1 MATDLGQAYVQIIPS
16 AKGISGEIAKVLDPE
31 ATRAGESAGKKTGSS
46 FGRMFKKILVAAGI
60 GKIIKDAITAGGDLE
75 QSIGGIET
83 LFKDSAD
90 KVIGYAEGAYKTAG
104 VSANDY
110 MQNVTSFSAS
120 LLQSMAGDTE
130 GAADVAHTAMV
141 DMADNANKMGTSMQD
156 IQNAYQGFAKQNYT
170 MLDNLKLG
178 YGGTKTEMER
188 LLKDAQKLT
197 GVKYDIENLDDVFMA
212 IHAIQQELEITG
224 TTAIEAEETLTG
236 SAGMMKA
243 SWQNLLAEMALGN
256 SLDEPL
262 ANLTES
268 VITFGNNLL
277 PMVANIISQLPTIIV
292 TIIAEAGPT
301 LIATGA
307 QALADIITGLAEAL
321 PTLIPVAAEAIM
333 TIISTLIEN
342 IPLLIDAAL
351 QLIQGLAE
359 GLIAAI
365 PVIVEKIPEIIDN
378 IIGAIVE
385 LLPLIIEAGI
395 QLFVALVEAL
405 PEIISTIVAALP
417 KIIDSIIS
425 ALLGNLDKIIQAG
438 VDLLVALIDA
448 LPQIISTIMDAMPKI
463 ITGIVDALLGNIG
476 LIIDCGVELLVAIV
490 KNLPKII
497 VEVVKRMPE
506 IIAALVGAL
515 GKGVVEFAKVGL
527 DLIKGLWNG
536 IKDAGAWLWDKIS
549 GFFSGIVKK
558 IKKFFGIGSPA
569 KLFRDDIGHWI
580 PAGLADGIEDNLK
593 PVSNAMDE
601 MGNLATRS
609 FESELAF
616 NAVGSSSMSSL
627 DSTFGSVANRSSGSE
642 YGQPVHLTLSIAG
655 HNFVALVEDI
665 TKLQDRT
672 VDLALAYS

>member
-16 AKGISGEIAKVLDPE
+16 AKGISGKIAKVLDPE
-31 ATRAGESAGKKTGSS
+31 ATSAGEAAGKKTGSS
-46 FGRMFKKILVAAGI
+46 FGSMLRKTLAAAGI

-75 QSIGGIET
+75 QSLGGIET
-83 LFKDSAD
+83 LFKGSAD
-90 KVIGYAEGAYKTAG
+90 KVIGYAEDAYKTAG

-141 DMADNANKMGTSMQD
+141 DMADNANKMGTSMGD

-188 LLKDAQKLT
+188 LLADAQKLT
-197 GVKYDIENLDDVFMA
+197 GVEYDISNLDDVFMA
-212 IHAIQQELEITG
+212 IHAIQEELEITG
-224 TTAIEAEETLTG
+224 TTAIEAEETLSG

-277 PMVANIISQLPTIIV
+277 PMVSNIISQLPTIIV

-321 PTLIPVAAEAIM
+321 PTLIPVAVDAIM
-333 TIISTLIEN
+333 TIVTTLIDN

-351 QLIQGLAE
+351 QLIQGLAD
-359 GLIAAI
+359 GLIEAI
-365 PVIVEKIPEIIDN
+365 PVIVEKIPEIIDS

-395 QLFVALVEAL
+395 QLFVSLIEAL

-417 KIIDSIIS
+417 KIINSIVDTLI
-425 ALLGNLDKIIQAG
+425 GNIDKIIQAG
-438 VDLLVALIDA
+438 VDLLIALIEN
-448 LPQIISTIMDAMPKI
+448 LPLIISTIMDAMPQI
-463 ITGIVDALLGNIG
+463 ITGIVDALIGNIDKIIEAG
-476 LIIDCGVELLVAIV
+476 VDLLIALIE
-490 KNLPKII
+490 NLPLII
-497 VEVVKRMPE
+497 VEIVKRMPE
-506 IIAALVGAL
+506 IIAAMVEAL
-515 GKGVVEFAKVGL
+515 GKGVSKFVQIGG
-527 DLIKGLWNG
+527 DLIRGLWQG
-536 IKDAGAWLWDKIS
+536 IKDVGDWLWGKIS
-549 GFFSGIVKK
+549 GFFGGVVDR
-558 IKKFFGIGSPA
+558 IKDFFGIGSPA

-580 PAGLADGIEDNLK
+580 PAGLADGILDNVK
-593 PVSNAMDE
+593 PVTKAMDE
-601 MGNLATRS
+601 LGNITMRS
-609 FESELAF
+609 FESDFAF
-616 NAVGSSSMSSL
+616 SAAVSGSSKMYSSL
-627 DSTFGSVANRSSGSE
+627 GSGIASGLKNNDKNVTIEVVNYNQSPE
-642 YGQPVHLTLSIAG
+642 PLTEREIARQ
-655 HNFVALVEDI
+655 
-665 TKLQDRT
+665 TKLELQK
-672 VDLALAYS
+672 LAYLY

>member
-16 AKGISGEIAKVLDPE
+16 AKGISGKIAKVLDPE
-31 ATRAGESAGKKTGSS
+31 ATSAGESAGKKTGSS
-46 FGRMFKKILVAAGI
+46 FGRMLRRTLAAAGI

-75 QSIGGIET
+75 QSLGGIET

-197 GVKYDIENLDDVFMA
+197 GVKYDIQNLDDVFMA
-212 IHAIQQELEITG
+212 IHAIQEELEITG
-224 TTAIEAEETLTG
+224 TTAIEAEQTLTG

-268 VITFGNNLL
+268 IITFGNNLL

-301 LIATGA
+301 LIETGA

-321 PTLIPVAAEAIM
+321 PTLIPVAVEAIM
-333 TIISTLIEN
+333 TIVTTLIDN

-365 PVIVEKIPEIIDN
+365 PVIVEKIPEIIDS
-378 IIGAIVE
+378 ILDAIVE

-395 QLFVALVEAL
+395 ELFVALIEAL

-417 KIIDSIIS
+417 KIIDSIVDTLI
-425 ALLGNLDKIIQAG
+425 GNIDKIIQAG
-438 VDLLVALIDA
+438 VDLLIALVEN
-448 LPQIISTIMDAMPKI
+448 LPLIISTIMDAMPKI
-463 ITGIVDALLGNIG
+463 INGIIDALINNID
-476 LIIDCGVELLVAIV
+476 LIILAGVELLMALI

-497 VEVVKRMPE
+497 VELAKRMPE
-506 IIAALVGAL
+506 IIIGMVTAL
-515 GKGVVEFAKVGL
+515 GKGIVEFVKVGG
-527 DLIKGLWNG
+527 DLIKGLWKG
-536 IKDAGAWLWDKIS
+536 IKDAGAWLWGKIS
-549 GFFSGIVKK
+549 GFFSGVVNR
-558 IKKFFGIGSPA
+558 IKGWFGIKSPS
-569 KLFRDDIGHWI
+569 KLFSDDVGRWI
-580 PAGLADGIEDNLK
+580 PAGLAEGIEDNLK
-593 PVSNAMDE
+593 PVSSAMDE

-616 NAVGSSSMSSL
+616 NAVGSSSMSGL
-627 DSTFGSVANRSSGSE
+627 DSTVGAAASGFSGPGS
-642 YGQPVHLTLSIAG
+642 GQPVYLTLSIAG

>member
-1 MATDLGQAYVQIIPS
+1 
-16 AKGISGEIAKVLDPE
+16 
-31 ATRAGESAGKKTGSS
+31 
-46 FGRMFKKILVAAGI
+46 
-60 GKIIKDAITAGGDLE
+60 
-75 QSIGGIET
+75 
-83 LFKDSAD
+83 
-90 KVIGYAEGAYKTAG
+90 
-104 VSANDY
+104 
-110 MQNVTSFSAS
+110 
-120 LLQSMAGDTE
+120 
-130 GAADVAHTAMV
+130 
-141 DMADNANKMGTSMQD
+141 
-156 IQNAYQGFAKQNYT
+156 
-170 MLDNLKLG
+170 
-178 YGGTKTEMER
+178 MER
-188 LLKDAQKLT
+188 LLADAQKLT

-212 IHAIQQELEITG
+212 IHAIQQELDITG
-224 TTAIEAEETLTG
+224 TTAIEAEETLSG

-277 PMVANIISQLPTIIV
+277 PMVSNIISQLPTVIV

-321 PTLIPVAAEAIM
+321 PTLIPVATEAIM
-333 TIISTLIEN
+333 TIISTLVEN

-351 QLIQGLAE
+351 QLVQGLAE

-365 PVIVEKIPEIIDN
+365 PVIVEKIPEIIDS

-395 QLFVALVEAL
+395 QLFVSLIEAL
-405 PEIISTIVAALP
+405 PEIIDTIVAALP
-417 KIIDSIIS
+417 QIIDSIIS

-438 VDLLVALIDA
+438 VDLLIALIDA
-448 LPQIISTIMDAMPKI
+448 LPLIISTIMDAMPKI
-463 ITGIVDALLGNIG
+463 ITGIVDALIGNIDKIIQAG
-476 LIIDCGVELLVAIV
+476 VDLLIALI

-497 VEVVKRMPE
+497 VEIVKAMPE
-506 IIAALVGAL
+506 IIVSMVKAL
-515 GKGVVEFAKVGL
+515 GKGVVEFAKIGL

-536 IKDAGAWLWDKIS
+536 IKDAGAWLWGKIS
-549 GFFSGIVKK
+549 GFFSGIVGK
-558 IKKFFGIGSPA
+558 IKNFFGIGSPA
-569 KLFRDDIGHWI
+569 KLFRDDVGHWI

-601 MGNLATRS
+601 MGDLATRS

-616 NAVGSSSMSSL
+616 NAVGSSSMGGL
-627 DSTFGSVANRSSGSE
+627 DSAVGSAANRFSGSE
-642 YGQPVHLTLSIAG
+642 SGQPVYLTLSIAG

-672 VDLALAYS
+672 VDLELAYS

>member
-1 MATDLGQAYVQIIPS
+1 
-16 AKGISGEIAKVLDPE
+16 
-31 ATRAGESAGKKTGSS
+31 
-46 FGRMFKKILVAAGI
+46 
-60 GKIIKDAITAGGDLE
+60 
-75 QSIGGIET
+75 
-83 LFKDSAD
+83 
-90 KVIGYAEGAYKTAG
+90 
-104 VSANDY
+104 
-110 MQNVTSFSAS
+110 
-120 LLQSMAGDTE
+120 
-130 GAADVAHTAMV
+130 
-141 DMADNANKMGTSMQD
+141 
-156 IQNAYQGFAKQNYT
+156 
-170 MLDNLKLG
+170 
-178 YGGTKTEMER
+178 MER
-188 LLKDAQKLT
+188 LLADAQKLT

-212 IHAIQQELEITG
+212 IHAIQQELDITG
-224 TTAIEAEETLTG
+224 TTAIEAEETLSG

-277 PMVANIISQLPTIIV
+277 PMVSNIISQLPTVIV

-321 PTLIPVAAEAIM
+321 PTLIPVATEAIM
-333 TIISTLIEN
+333 TIISTLVEN

-351 QLIQGLAE
+351 QLVQGLAE

-365 PVIVEKIPEIIDN
+365 PVIVEKIPEIIDS

-395 QLFVALVEAL
+395 QLFVSLIEAL
-405 PEIISTIVAALP
+405 PEIIDTIVAALP
-417 KIIDSIIS
+417 QIIDSIIS

-438 VDLLVALIDA
+438 VDLLIALIDA
-448 LPQIISTIMDAMPKI
+448 LPLIISTIMDAMPKI
-463 ITGIVDALLGNIG
+463 ITGIVDALIGNIDKIIQAG
-476 LIIDCGVELLVAIV
+476 VDLLIALI

-497 VEVVKRMPE
+497 VEIVKAMPE
-506 IIAALVGAL
+506 IIVSMVKAL
-515 GKGVVEFAKVGL
+515 GKGVVEFAKIGL

-536 IKDAGAWLWDKIS
+536 IKDAGAWLWGKIS
-549 GFFSGIVKK
+549 GFFSGVVDK
-558 IKKFFGIGSPA
+558 IKNFFGIGSPA

-616 NAVGSSSMSSL
+616 NAVGSSSMGGL
-627 DSTFGSVANRSSGSE
+627 DSTVGTVANRFAGPES
-642 YGQPVHLTLSIAG
+642 GQPVYLTLSIAG